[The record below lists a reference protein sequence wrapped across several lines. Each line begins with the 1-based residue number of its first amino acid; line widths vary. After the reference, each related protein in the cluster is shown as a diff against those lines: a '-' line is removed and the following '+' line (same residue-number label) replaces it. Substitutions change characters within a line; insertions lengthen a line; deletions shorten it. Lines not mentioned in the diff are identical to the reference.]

1 MKAGDYGDAWNW
13 TCASPPKAPRPW
25 RPRLSCPLDSLL
37 PPTSTSP
44 SSQTPKTN
52 LLFLFLHNLS
62 FIPSL
67 YFWELPFLF
76 LLPHFFFSLPSPN
89 PNQPQLLHFPTSNPP
104 FLAPKDSFPQ
114 LLSSLNFSFGKSF
127 LPLST
132 NSAKFGQIR
141 KKCERSGVRDKRGG
155 DAAHPSAFG
164 QEEDPRV
171 FTRPHPAVTER
182 GNLLALS
189 RHYRR
194 LRRGF
199 FSFFSRDFFYHG
211 QAIKQF
217 VSTPR
222 NKHPSRFSPAQHF
235 YSRCPEGE
243 RYYLHNNGEALY
255 FVYCEPS
262 VPNCSQLSQ
271 MFVLALWL
279 IL

>member
-1 MKAGDYGDAWNW
+1 MRIAAQSSPSMTSPTFLSPGLTPPPHFNVAFFPNTQNKPALPLPTQFIVYSFPLLLG
-13 TCASPPKAPRPW
+13 ASFPFSSPT
-25 RPRLSCPLDSLL
+25 LLLL
-37 PPTSTSP
+37 PALAKPQPTP
-44 SSQTPKTN
+44 TP
-52 LLFLFLHNLS
+52 
-62 FIPSL
+62 P
-67 YFWELPFLF
+67 
-76 LLPHFFFSLPSPN
+76 LPHLFFRF
-89 PNQPQLLHFPTSNPP
+89 SNPP
-104 FLAPKDSFPQ
+104 FLVPKDSFPQ

-271 MFVLALWL
+271 MFVLAL
-279 IL
+279 